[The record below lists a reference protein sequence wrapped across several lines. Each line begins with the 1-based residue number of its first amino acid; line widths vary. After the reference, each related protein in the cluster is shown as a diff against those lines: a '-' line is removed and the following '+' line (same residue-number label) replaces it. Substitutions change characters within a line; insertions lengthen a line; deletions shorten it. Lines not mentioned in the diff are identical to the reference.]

1 MKPSTKYVL
10 YVDESGDQ
18 DVKKFRTEERVRG
31 SDPFLVFG
39 ACLVPVKFQDEIR
52 QALTSFQCE
61 IGVKQLHS
69 TDLVHLKTAYF
80 CRKVQS
86 MRVLLFGLVSKKE
99 TLGSYTKQIAD
110 LKDTEAYYN
119 KCAAY
124 LLERL
129 GHFMSQAGIGPE
141 QVEIV
146 FEEKKHDYKKLRNLI
161 GTMQDTPHD
170 DRARYL
176 SRIAPHRIK
185 AQAKKDE
192 ILLSL
197 ADLTAFS
204 LYQSVSKLHSNF
216 GYPEFRYMRELRP
229 KFWNNPKGK
238 KIANFGVKYIQG
250 PFKMN
255 LEGDALR
262 FALSMYQDK

>member
-1 MKPSTKYVL
+1 
-10 YVDESGDQ
+10 
-18 DVKKFRTEERVRG
+18 
-31 SDPFLVFG
+31 
-39 ACLVPVKFQDEIR
+39 
-52 QALTSFQCE
+52 
-61 IGVKQLHS
+61 
-69 TDLVHLKTAYF
+69 
-80 CRKVQS
+80 
-86 MRVLLFGLVSKKE
+86 
-99 TLGSYTKQIAD
+99 
-110 LKDTEAYYN
+110 
-119 KCAAY
+119 
-124 LLERL
+124 
-129 GHFMSQAGIGPE
+129 MSQTGIGPE

-146 FEEKKHDYKKLRNLI
+146 FEEKKNDYKKLRNLI
-161 GTMQDTPHD
+161 GTMQNTPHD

-176 SRIAPHRIK
+176 SRITPHRIR

-216 GYPEFRYMRELRP
+216 GYPEFHYMRELRP

-255 LEGDALR
+255 LEGDALK